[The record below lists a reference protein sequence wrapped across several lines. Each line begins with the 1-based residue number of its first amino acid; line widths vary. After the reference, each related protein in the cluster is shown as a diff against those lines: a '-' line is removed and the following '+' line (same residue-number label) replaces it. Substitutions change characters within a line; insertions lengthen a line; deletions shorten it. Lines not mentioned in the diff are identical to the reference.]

1 MDLKKHGHM
10 QVKESGKNAL
20 VFANRH
26 VIKRIKLK
34 FSDGTSFGNAWLEI
48 PQNISLGASELSA
61 VLSKEIMDLASD
73 LLAPSTYY
81 DGMTFELI
89 GSHDNN
95 VLFRITF
102 GGGHQQPS
110 EITDEINN
118 LGNYL
123 VEIAVVD
130 QTPVHEWEK
139 EYQPL
144 LKGPK

>member
-1 MDLKKHGHM
+1 MDLKKHGYM

-34 FSDGTSFGNAWLEI
+34 FSDGTSFGNAWMEI

-102 GGGHQQPS
+102 GGGRQQPS

-123 VEIAVVD
+123 VGISIAD
-130 QTPVHEWEK
+130 QHTIDWWERD
-139 EYQPL
+139 YVL
-144 LKGPK
+144 

>member
-1 MDLKKHGHM
+1 MDLKKHGHI

-26 VIKRIKLK
+26 VIKHIKLK
-34 FSDGTSFGNAWLEI
+34 FSDGTSFGNAWMEI

-123 VEIAVVD
+123 VGISIAD
-130 QTPVHEWEK
+130 QHTIDWWERD
-139 EYQPL
+139 YVL
-144 LKGPK
+144 